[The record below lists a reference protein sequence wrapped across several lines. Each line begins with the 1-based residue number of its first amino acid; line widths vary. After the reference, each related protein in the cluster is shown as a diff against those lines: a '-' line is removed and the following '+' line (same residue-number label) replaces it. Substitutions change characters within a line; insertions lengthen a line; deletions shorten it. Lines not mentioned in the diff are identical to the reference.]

1 MRKIIRVLL
10 LDSLIN
16 VLLNAKSQA
25 ADVAEVPPEQ
35 FILLHLQATLQ
46 KLHRLVPSHCHMTR
60 DLLVPPNPKR
70 THSVPSCKYQ

>member
-35 FILLHLQATLQ
+35 FILL
-46 KLHRLVPSHCHMTR
+46 
-60 DLLVPPNPKR
+60 VPPNPQ
-70 THSVPSCKYQ
+70 TNAQCT